1 MLLAEQSKERGRLQ
15 RGVPAELGRDPGP
28 VLLKGV
34 RSRQV
39 AARLLELVGQFPQP
53 LVPAHCLHAHS
64 CLCSRLFL
72 GSSLGTFAFHQKY
85 LRVALHGAS
94 SFWHHVMATRR
105 GSTQQVIL
113 IVAAGKSNCRS
124 SPSLMSIPYPSTNP
138 PTHFGTESERLA
150 TTLVGLHFVAFVIL
164 LLHKAAPLL
173 TGSS

>member
-34 RSRQV
+34 RSRQG
-39 AARLLELVGQFPQP
+39 AARLLELVGGVSPP

-124 SPSLMSIPYPSTNP
+124 SVVVVAALPQCPAVAVLPGQPSGEAL
-138 PTHFGTESERLA
+138 EALKKARQ
-150 TTLVGLHFVAFVIL
+150 VIL
-164 LLHKAAPLL
+164 LRL
-173 TGSS
+173 GRYRQV